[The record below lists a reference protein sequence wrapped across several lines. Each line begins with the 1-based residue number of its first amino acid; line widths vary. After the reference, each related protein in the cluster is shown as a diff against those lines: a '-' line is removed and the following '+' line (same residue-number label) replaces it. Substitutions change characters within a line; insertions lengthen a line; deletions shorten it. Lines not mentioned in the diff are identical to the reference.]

1 MPADRVRKS
10 LPAIVTE
17 DDVHTNHIHAED
29 LARLSLAVLFQGR
42 ANRLY
47 NAVDDS
53 GLKMGDWFD
62 VVADHLGL
70 PRPPRLPRAEVIAAV
85 TPAMRTFLT
94 ESRRLDNRRI
104 KTELRFRLKYSTVR
118 QGLQP

>member
-1 MPADRVRKS
+1 MPADRVRKN
-10 LPAIVTE
+10 LPAIVAE

-53 GLKMGDWFD
+53 GLKMGDS
-62 VVADHLGL
+62 
-70 PRPPRLPRAEVIAAV
+70 PP
-85 TPAMRTFLT
+85 
-94 ESRRLDNRRI
+94 
-104 KTELRFRLKYSTVR
+104 
-118 QGLQP
+118 